1 MKIKKTL
8 IKTKLEERGLTQE
21 GAADKFGIRREVFR
35 VIMAYGNCDG
45 KNLGKIA
52 KGLDMKPW
60 ELVAS

>member
-1 MKIKKTL
+1 MKINKNL
-8 IKTKLEERGLTQE
+8 IKTKLSEQGLTQE
-21 GAADKFGIRREVFR
+21 AAADKFGIRRDAFR

-45 KNLGKIA
+45 KHLGKIA